1 MAQWSLFDPQANL
14 LRSGRDT
21 LANIPHVEQVIV
33 TVPASRI
40 VFIETPLPK
49 VSGAKKD
56 ALLRYAIE
64 DKLTIDP
71 DTVHVVLL
79 GLADG
84 VAKSMANSA
93 AAGDSNSKLYI
104 VAAIDRRW
112 FGDALAWLTASNLAP
127 GAAFSE
133 TEVSEAAA
141 NEWAIVLG
149 QNQCYAKRHDGFAY
163 SLDSGGAGEAFTS
176 ASVTPP
182 FALTLALREVPTPP
196 TQLAIYTMAHSAF
209 GQPAPAAPASSTD
222 VATTIASSWQQ
233 TLSIPARMAGTI
245 TSQSAARLLA
255 LTAAQR
261 KAGNLLT
268 NEFAPRS
275 ASAGWVGR
283 LRPVLVLSA
292 ALLGLQLFFNV
303 ADAWRLDRQ
312 RTAIEAEMRQLF
324 QTTFPKA
331 TAIVDPALQLQR
343 NLETLKR
350 ERGLSTQG
358 DPRPALAQLTDLSKA
373 APGLAISEVVIN
385 ESTTILSGSISGV
398 SGGNA
403 GVGIGVGVGVG
414 IGAGAGGTENS
425 LRQKIS
431 TMPNATLKLE
441 PAGLV
446 PANADAIKQVIITIT
461 NTNKAGAI

>member
-79 GLADG
+79 GLAENVGNSVANG
-84 VAKSMANSA
+84 VAT
-93 AAGDSNSKLYI
+93 GDSNSKLFI

-112 FGDALAWLTASNLAP
+112 FGDALAWLTASKLAP

-163 SLDSGGAGEAFTS
+163 SLDSGGSGEALPS

-196 TQLAIYTMAHSAF
+196 TQLAIYTVANSAF
-209 GQPAPAAPASSTD
+209 GQAAPAALAD

-233 TLSIPARMAGTI
+233 TLSIPTRMAGTI

-255 LTAAQR
+255 LTPAQR
-261 KAGNLLT
+261 KASNLLT

-275 ASAGWVGR
+275 AGAGWVGR

-292 ALLGLQLFFNV
+292 ALLGLQLSFNV
-303 ADAWRLDRQ
+303 ADGWRLDRQ

-350 ERGLSTQG
+350 ERGLSIQG
-358 DPRPALAQLTDLSKA
+358 DPRPALAKLTDLSKA

-385 ESTTILSGSISGV
+385 ENTTILSGSFSGV

-403 GVGIGVGVGVG
+403 GG
-414 IGAGAGGTENS
+414 GAGAGGTES
-425 LRQKIS
+425 ILRQKIS

-441 PAGLV
+441 PVGLV
-446 PANADAIKQVIITIT
+446 PANAGAIKQVTITITNTIT
-461 NTNKAGAI
+461 NTNKAGSI